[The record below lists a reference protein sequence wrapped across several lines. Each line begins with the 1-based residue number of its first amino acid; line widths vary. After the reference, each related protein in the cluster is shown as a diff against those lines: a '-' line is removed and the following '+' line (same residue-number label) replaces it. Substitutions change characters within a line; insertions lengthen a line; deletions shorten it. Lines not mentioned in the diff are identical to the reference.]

1 MAFVLLIRSRLRF
14 ASRYDAE
21 DLSVQEDIIKFA
33 AGKLINVDLPVQV
46 LTGDQALACLAQ
58 RTPIEL
64 SSTNYITQASERKQV
79 EGHMRVCL
87 KTDATFGG
95 MVIVS
100 ASEPILAE
108 VAHFIMAQKIIN
120 TPIHFKSVL
129 ERLAIHKGKRGEFQT
144 RPNFS
149 DQPDRV
155 LWYVKT
161 HLTDHSLERFLQEA
175 LPDSHFGAA
184 SEPLKHY
191 IMPKGLSEVLQGCSF
206 NSSIVVIILIIVK

>member
-1 MAFVLLIRSRLRF
+1 VAFVLLIRSRLRF

-129 ERLAIHKGKRGEFQT
+129 ERLAIHKGKRGEFVT
-144 RPNFS
+144 LLLLTLAHDAAVGPPGSDGRPKNSRAF
-149 DQPDRV
+149 DV
-155 LWYVKT
+155 
-161 HLTDHSLERFLQEA
+161 
-175 LPDSHFGAA
+175 A
-184 SEPLKHY
+184 SFMCGYL
-191 IMPKGLSEVLQGCSF
+191 F
-206 NSSIVVIILIIVK
+206 RRSIKLCYQAP